1 MKDERKISKNEKE
14 IENKTRVRSEKGSIT
29 LLVTVT
35 CILVTTVLLVL
46 VMNLSNKK
54 SSQNRQINKIT
65 KQYDIV
71 TEQEMNVVYEAEMER
86 RRREEN

>member
-1 MKDERKISKNEKE
+1 MKDGRKISKNE
-14 IENKTRVRSEKGSIT
+14 NKMKAKSEKGSIT
-29 LLVTVT
+29 LLVTIT
-35 CILVTTVLLVL
+35 CILVTALLVVL

-65 KQYDIV
+65 KQYDTV